1 MELDEREFI
10 RRSARLVEE
19 WENTPRSLDEHYSS
33 MTHEDVVRVAMYQQE
48 LLAAKERELKERES
62 ELAERKSELEL
73 LNSKIDRLLDQQD
86 KANETLASM
95 ARMLSDKDTRIMELD
110 AMNKALTEQLKR
122 GNKERFGSKSQKGPV
137 SAKAKKAE
145 RSRQQ
150 DKDDFDG
157 TPGSI
162 GGTDQPSSS
171 SESSSES
178 AHKARTEN
186 QMTADMLRRGSSYR
200 RTKAD
205 NKVTHRSDLSR
216 LPAGAVI
223 IKVTRQYAY
232 EQKTVVT
239 EHEYDVVTYKTGD
252 RIVTAHIAEDGTV
265 QTIDRVPGTHASA
278 DFLAHL
284 AVNRFVL
291 DTPLYRE
298 MIRLEEEG
306 MRLSRKS
313 LTNWLYKGSL
323 YLTGMVEELKKTALV
338 KDSIV
343 NCDETWCRV
352 KVHDRYRK
360 RYIWCLVNKEAR
372 IVIYCYED
380 GSRGRDVLRDIIGG
394 AEIKALQS
402 DGYNVYMYL
411 DKEMIGIDHLCC
423 MAHARAKFKYACEIS
438 GDEDARYRL
447 SMFAQLY
454 AKEDTFKKAGLTPEQ
469 IGLARRSP
477 DYLDI
482 IGQLRSKLQ
491 TLTTDG
497 HPPRG
502 ELMEKAIRYLDTFWK
517 QLFRYL
523 DDGRYPIDNNIAE
536 RNIRPLAGERKNSL
550 FFGSHKMAKASAM
563 YHTAISTCRMMGVSV
578 MEYLKT
584 FFRRIIEG
592 ERNYSLLMPQTIG
605 ICVKN
610 A

>member
-1 MELDEREFI
+1 MDEREFF
-10 RRSARLVEE
+10 RRNARLVEE
-19 WENTPRSLDEHYSS
+19 WENTPRKPDDLYSD
-33 MTHEDVVRVAMYQQE
+33 MTREEVIRLSMYQQE
-48 LLAAKERELKERES
+48 LLASREQENKDLHDKLDS
-62 ELAERKSELEL
+62 VLAQLTET
-73 LNSKIDRLLDQQD
+73 N
-86 KANETLASM
+86 ATLACLT
-95 ARMLSDKDTRIMELD
+95 RMLADKDSEIKALMESKQESDSLIQ
-110 AMNKALTEQLKR
+110 ALTEQLKR
-122 GNKERFGSKSQKGPV
+122 GNKDRFGSKSQKGSA
-137 SAKAKKAE
+137 SAKAKKEE
-145 RSRQQ
+145 RSHQQ

-157 TPGSI
+157 TSGSI
-162 GGTDQPSSS
+162 GGSGDQISSS
-171 SESSSES
+171 TSSQS
-178 AHKARTEN
+178 ASKTRTES
-186 QMTADMLRRGSSYR
+186 QLTADMLRRGSSYR
-200 RTKAD
+200 HSK
-205 NKVTHRSDLSR
+205 
-216 LPAGAVI
+216 
-223 IKVTRQYAY
+223 
-232 EQKTVVT
+232 
-239 EHEYDVVTYKTGD
+239 
-252 RIVTAHIAEDGTV
+252 
-265 QTIDRVPGTHASA
+265 A

-298 MIRLEEEG
+298 MTRLEEEG
-306 MRLSRKS
+306 MRLSRKT

-338 KDSIV
+338 RDSIV

-352 KVHDRYRK
+352 KVQNRYRR

-380 GSRGRDVLRDIIGG
+380 GSRGRDVLRNIIGG

-438 GDEDARYRL
+438 GDEDARYML
-447 SMFAQLY
+447 SLFAQLY
-454 AKEDTFKKAGLTPEQ
+454 AQEDTFKKAGLTPEQ
-469 IGLARRSP
+469 IRQARRLP
-477 DYLDI
+477 GYLDI
-482 IGQLRSKLQ
+482 IGQLRSKLE
-491 TLTTDG
+491 TLTADV

-523 DDGRYPIDNNIAE
+523 DDGRYSIDNNIAE

-550 FFGSHKMAKASAM
+550 FFGSHKMARASAI
-563 YHTAISTCRMMGVSV
+563 YHTAIATCRMTAVSV
-578 MEYLKT
+578 MEYFKT

-592 ERNYSLLMPQTIG
+592 VRDYSLLMPQTIG

>member
-1 MELDEREFI
+1 MDEREFI
-10 RRSARLVEE
+10 RRNARLVEE
-19 WENTPRSLDEHYSS
+19 WENTPRKPDDLYSD
-33 MTHEDVVRVAMYQQE
+33 MTREEVIRLSMYQQE
-48 LLAAKERELKERES
+48 LLASREQENKDLHDQLDS
-62 ELAERKSELEL
+62 VLAQLTET
-73 LNSKIDRLLDQQD
+73 N
-86 KANETLASM
+86 ATLACLT
-95 ARMLSDKDTRIMELD
+95 RMLADKDSEIKALMESKQDSDSLIQ
-110 AMNKALTEQLKR
+110 ALTEQLKR
-122 GNKERFGSKSQKGPV
+122 GNKDRFGSKSQKGSA
-137 SAKAKKAE
+137 SAKAKKEE
-145 RSRQQ
+145 RSHQQ

-157 TPGSI
+157 TSGSI
-162 GGTDQPSSS
+162 GGSGNQTSSS
-171 SESSSES
+171 TSSEPAS
-178 AHKARTEN
+178 KTRTEN
-186 QMTADMLRRGSSYR
+186 QLTADMLRRGSSYR
-200 RTKAD
+200 HSKAD
-205 NKVTHRSDLSR
+205 NKVTHRSNLSK
-216 LPAGAVI
+216 LPAGAII
-223 IKVTRQYAY
+223 IKITRQYAY
-232 EQKTVVT
+232 EQKTIVT
-239 EHEYDVVTYKTGD
+239 EHEYDVVTYKIGD
-252 RIVTAHIAEDGTV
+252 RIVNAHFAEDGTV

-298 MIRLEEEG
+298 MTRLEEEG
-306 MRLSRKS
+306 MRLSRKT

-352 KVHDRYRK
+352 KVHDRYRR
-360 RYIWCLVNKEAR
+360 RYIWCLVNREAR

-380 GSRGRDVLRDIIGG
+380 GSRSRDILRNIIGG

-438 GDEDARYRL
+438 GDEDARYIL
-447 SMFAQLY
+447 SLFAQLY
-454 AKEDTFKKAGLTPEQ
+454 AQEDTFKKAGLTPEQ
-469 IGLARRSP
+469 IRQARRLP
-477 DYLDI
+477 GYLDI
-482 IGQLRSKLQ
+482 IGQLRSKLE
-491 TLTTDG
+491 TLTADV

-523 DDGRYPIDNNIAE
+523 DDGRYSIDNNIAE

-550 FFGSHKMAKASAM
+550 FFGSHKMARASAM
-563 YHTAISTCRMMGVSV
+563 YHTAIATCRMTGVSV
-578 MEYLKT
+578 MEYFKT

-592 ERNYSLLMPQTIG
+592 ARDYSLLMPQTIG